1 MTFSYNS
8 LRSNKFLRVFRTSSL
23 LIVALFFTGTAFCQ
37 TPGTGTWNVLNVK
50 KTFDPKWSAFFESQL
65 RSQKLFNNF
74 SYHELKAG
82 IGYNIGT
89 KLSIVVAAG
98 QYVTYDPTGNFKSP
112 VATHEFRFWQQFTLT
127 NNIDPFKLE
136 HRYRIEQRWING
148 NYRNRFRYRLN
159 GLLPI
164 NKKKIENHTLY
175 ASVYDEVFFT
185 NEDPYFE
192 RNRVYAGLGYNFNK
206 LFTLQIGW
214 IRQYDLK
221 VAAPNVGKN
230 YLQTNL
236 FFSIGEHKSKR
247 EKHPSSD
254 D

>member
-1 MTFSYNS
+1 MP
-8 LRSNKFLRVFRTSSL
+8 KFLLIFLSSL
-23 LIVALFFTGTAFCQ
+23 FIIISSDAQ
-37 TPGTGTWNVLNVK
+37 TDGLGTWNVLNVK
-50 KTFDPKWSAFFESQL
+50 KTFNPRWNAFFEAQT
-65 RSQKLFNNF
+65 RSQKVFNNF

-82 IGYNIGT
+82 IGYNIGA

-112 VATHEFRFWQQFTLT
+112 VSAHEFRFWQQFTLT
-127 NNIDPFKLE
+127 NNIEPFKLE
-136 HRYRIEQRWING
+136 HRYRTEQRWIG
-148 NYRNRFRYRLN
+148 SNYRNRFRYRLN
-159 GLLPI
+159 GLLPV
-164 NKKKIENHTLY
+164 NRKKIENHTLY

-185 NEDPYFE
+185 NEKPYFE
-192 RNRVYAGLGYNFNK
+192 RNRVYAGLGYNFTS

-221 VAAPNVGKN
+221 VVGSSIGKN
-230 YLQTNL
+230 FLQTNL

>member
-1 MTFSYNS
+1 MNVFL
-8 LRSNKFLRVFRTSSL
+8 LRWNRRKLLLTACIFFAVASRSQTSGL
-23 LIVALFFTGTAFCQ
+23 
-37 TPGTGTWNVLNVK
+37 GTWNVLNVK
-50 KTFDPKWSAFFESQL
+50 KTFNTKWSAFFESQL
-65 RSQKLFNNF
+65 RSQKVFDNF

-82 IGYNIGT
+82 IGYNVGS

-112 VATHEFRFWQQFTLT
+112 VATSEFRFWQQFTLT
-127 NNIDPFKLE
+127 NNIEPFKLE
-136 HRYRIEQRWING
+136 HRYRTEQRWING

-159 GLLPI
+159 ALLPI
-164 NKKKIENHTLY
+164 NRKKIEDHTLY
-175 ASVYDEVFFT
+175 ASVYDEIFFT
-185 NEDPYFE
+185 NENPYFE
-192 RNRVYAGLGYNFNK
+192 RNRVYGGLGYNFNS

-214 IRQYDLK
+214 IRQYDIK
-221 VAAPNVGKN
+221 VPGPNIGKN

-236 FFSIGEHKSKR
+236 FISIGEHKTKR

>member
-1 MTFSYNS
+1 MNLLKMRKLYFKSFPLVIFLSCGITGFS
-8 LRSNKFLRVFRTSSL
+8 
-23 LIVALFFTGTAFCQ
+23 Q
-37 TPGTGTWNVLNVK
+37 TDGTGTWNVLNIK
-50 KTFDPKWSAFFESQL
+50 KTFNPKWNAFFEAQA
-65 RSQKLFNNF
+65 RSQQLFNNF
-74 SYHELKAG
+74 SYHEMKAG

-112 VATHEFRFWQQFTLT
+112 VSSHEFRFWQQFTLT
-127 NNIDPFKLE
+127 NNIEPFKLE
-136 HRYRIEQRWING
+136 HRYRTEQRWTSSG
-148 NYRNRFRYRLN
+148 YRNRFRYRLN

-185 NEDPYFE
+185 NEKPYFE
-192 RNRVYAGLGYNFNK
+192 RNRVYGGIGYNFNS
-206 LFTLQIGW
+206 LFSLQVGW

-221 VAAPNVGKN
+221 VVGNSTGKN

-236 FFSIGEHKSKR
+236 FFSIGEHKTKR
-247 EKHPSSD
+247 EKHPGSED
-254 D
+254 